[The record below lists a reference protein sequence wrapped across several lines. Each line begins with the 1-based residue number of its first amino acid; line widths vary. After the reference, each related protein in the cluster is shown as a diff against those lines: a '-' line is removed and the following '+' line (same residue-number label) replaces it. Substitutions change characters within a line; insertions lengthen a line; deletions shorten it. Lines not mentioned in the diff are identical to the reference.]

1 MLAVAHVETSSRR
14 PIPTVKS
21 YRLRTGDRS
30 PFPVERTPSGPSG
43 RVKIHVGNAYA
54 DSGRLRLVVLML
66 YRRRR
71 DGLKGLG
78 GLRQCR
84 LKSLPPLVADGGL
97 CERVLLKFV
106 QGSNRSLE
114 GMIRLKGTVC
124 LRVERNHTKGSVVKI
139 PKRGIAEG
147 MRPTGT
153 GARRAISGGH
163 AGKSVA
169 YPDTASQSIVSFC
182 CQRSF
187 SPRSFLL

>member
-1 MLAVAHVETSSRR
+1 
-14 PIPTVKS
+14 
-21 YRLRTGDRS
+21 
-30 PFPVERTPSGPSG
+30 
-43 RVKIHVGNAYA
+43 
-54 DSGRLRLVVLML
+54 ML

-139 PKRGIAEG
+139 PKRGIAEV
-147 MRPTGT
+147 MRPTGST

-169 YPDTASQSIVSFC
+169 YSRHGFSIDRIFFAVKDLFRPDLSYFDNPLV
-182 CQRSF
+182 
-187 SPRSFLL
+187 